1 MKLKNKSIIST
12 LTLITVMSSIVGCS
26 NTNSEN
32 SSGIDESVNYVYGY
46 APLTYSEYWAGE
58 LGVSEESL
66 SVVSDKTDREGT
78 NDAGMFDAVTRATY
92 KHGIYRQQFKYTV
105 EVTGEKVISSETKE
119 EEGKEKTTYTT
130 DSSDTKT
137 VTAQATFGGVNEGEK
152 GFEMVADAV
161 DGTVLFEDVKE
172 TFTIGEGDDA
182 STYKITEYNVLG
194 FNSVPVA
201 IPEDLV
207 EEAKKDGFVESDE
220 VNANTYGLK
229 AMKSDKTYGSR
240 NTETEVSS
248 DITIVADE
256 DKITDVYNTK
266 YGSDAEAYIY
276 LKNENGNELT
286 EEEYLK
292 YCANFLTAKYEYYG
306 DDSTYSKVVSTYG
319 TKHSSDTW
327 WSTNHGMRIDTGI
340 NYDFDRFEGSGSG
353 YYKITLIANG
363 YKDIEAKIH
372 FKDAYPNETDAT
384 IIDNKLTITGAEDD
398 ILKDATLTITSGMGR
413 DTVKILEDEKL
424 TGDTFDITQTIEAGT
439 EYNVSVRIKD
449 YQPLE
454 FTVIAE

>member
-161 DGTVLFEDVKE
+161 DGTVLFEDAKE

>member
-1 MKLKNKSIIST
+1 MKLKNKAIIST

-32 SSGIDESVNYVYGY
+32 SSGIDESINYVYGY
-46 APLTYSEYWAGE
+46 APLSYSEYWAGE

-119 EEGKEKTTYTT
+119 KNGKEETTYTT

-137 VTAQATFGGVNEGEK
+137 VTAQATFSGVNEGEK

-161 DGTVLFEDVKE
+161 DGTVLFEDAKE

-220 VNANTYGLK
+220 VNADTYGLK

-276 LKNENGNELT
+276 LKNENGDELT

-398 ILKDATLTITSGMGR
+398 ILKDATLSISSGMGR
-413 DTVKILEDEKL
+413 DTVKILEGEKL

-439 EYNVSVRIKD
+439 EYNVSIRIKD

>member
-1 MKLKNKSIIST
+1 
-12 LTLITVMSSIVGCS
+12 
-26 NTNSEN
+26 
-32 SSGIDESVNYVYGY
+32 
-46 APLTYSEYWAGE
+46 
-58 LGVSEESL
+58 
-66 SVVSDKTDREGT
+66 
-78 NDAGMFDAVTRATY
+78 
-92 KHGIYRQQFKYTV
+92 
-105 EVTGEKVISSETKE
+105 
-119 EEGKEKTTYTT
+119 
-130 DSSDTKT
+130 
-137 VTAQATFGGVNEGEK
+137 
-152 GFEMVADAV
+152 MVADAV
-161 DGTVLFEDVKE
+161 DGTVLFEDAKE

-220 VNANTYGLK
+220 VNADTYGLK

-276 LKNENGNELT
+276 LKNENGDELT

-398 ILKDATLTITSGMGR
+398 ILKDATLSISSGMGR
-413 DTVKILEDEKL
+413 DTVKILEGEKL

-439 EYNVSVRIKD
+439 EYNVSIRIKD

>member
-161 DGTVLFEDVKE
+161 DGTVLFEDAKE
-172 TFTIGEGDDA
+172 IFTIGEGDDA

>member
-105 EVTGEKVISSETKE
+105 EVTGEKVISSEIKE

-161 DGTVLFEDVKE
+161 DGTVLFEDAKE